1 MEDSTSRP
9 LCAVARK
16 LGDNEMTWKLS
27 GAALIFAATAACSAP
42 AAPAADPT
50 TDPAKVTASDAALN
64 VAKVA
69 DEVKAAIAV
78 QIQAYATRDLDA
90 MLSVMAPDYVWIT
103 YGQPNASGDA
113 VRTGVA
119 AQFADPALKLTV
131 ADETV
136 DVAQAGDMAVYHSTY
151 TYTYTDAATKAPVTE
166 PGNWV
171 AIFKRQPDGTMKLA
185 RDLIVALP
193 ATK

>member
-1 MEDSTSRP
+1 M
-9 LCAVARK
+9 K
-16 LGDNEMTWKLS
+16 WKHA
-27 GAALIFAATAACSAP
+27 GAAMILAMAAGCSPAATPPAVDANAAAS
-42 AAPAADPT
+42 T
-50 TDPAKVTASDAALN
+50 VTPDAS
-64 VAKVA
+64 KVA

-78 QIQAYATRDLDA
+78 QVQAYATRDIEA

-103 YGQPNASGDA
+103 YGQPNATGAA
-113 VRTGVA
+113 VRTGVE

-151 TYTYTDAATKAPVTE
+151 TYTYTDATTKAPVTE

-171 AIFKRQPDGTMKLA
+171 AIFKRQPDGSMKLA

-193 ATK
+193 ASK